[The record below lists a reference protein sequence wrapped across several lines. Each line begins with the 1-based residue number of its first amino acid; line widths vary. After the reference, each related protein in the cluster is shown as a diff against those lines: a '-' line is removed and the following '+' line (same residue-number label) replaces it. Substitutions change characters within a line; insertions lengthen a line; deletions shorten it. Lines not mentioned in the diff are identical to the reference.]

1 MGNGFSLQ
9 YANATFGPFS
19 RLAISADGNRVAGAN
34 TYTAVG
40 GGALSLAFVSPPNTD
55 QWQRSASA
63 NFSRAGVA
71 VHNKFKKIAALAVNG
86 SFAYIADLSPT
97 LGTTPQW
104 FYVNAA
110 NEKYVK
116 VAFCSEDSSLVL
128 LKEVAVSRSQY
139 FLVVEIATYNRATD
153 AYNARQ
159 ALHKV
164 PLRGVP
170 PSDARYG
177 LALGVMTIYVTA
189 PGANGNTMD

>member
-1 MGNGFSLQ
+1 M
-9 YANATFGPFS
+9 
-19 RLAISADGNRVAGAN
+19 
-34 TYTAVG
+34 
-40 GGALSLAFVSPPNTD
+40 
-55 QWQRSASA
+55 
-63 NFSRAGVA
+63 
-71 VHNKFKKIAALAVNG
+71 
-86 SFAYIADLSPT
+86 
-97 LGTTPQW
+97 
-104 FYVNAA
+104 
-110 NEKYVK
+110 
-116 VAFCSEDSSLVL
+116 L

-189 PGANGNTMD
+189 PGANGNTMDMFEISS